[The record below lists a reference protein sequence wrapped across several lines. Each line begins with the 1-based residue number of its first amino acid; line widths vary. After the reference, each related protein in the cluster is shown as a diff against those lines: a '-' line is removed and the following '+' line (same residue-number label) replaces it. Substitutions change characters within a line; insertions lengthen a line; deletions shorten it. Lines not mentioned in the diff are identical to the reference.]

1 MEPLSRYLCLIVTVS
16 VTGKVWVLAASCIES
31 DSNDNCREGLLK
43 SLSKYIKIDVYGKC
57 GNLTCSRGEEG
68 ECEAMLNDS
77 YKFYL
82 AFENSVCEVMM
93 MTIRVFLWEL
103 VMSWSIF
110 D

>member
-1 MEPLSRYLCLIVTVS
+1 
-16 VTGKVWVLAASCIES
+16 
-31 DSNDNCREGLLK
+31 
-43 SLSKYIKIDVYGKC
+43 
-57 GNLTCSRGEEG
+57 
-68 ECEAMLNDS
+68 MLNDS

>member
-1 MEPLSRYLCLIVTVS
+1 M
-16 VTGKVWVLAASCIES
+16 
-31 DSNDNCREGLLK
+31 K

-103 VMSWSIF
+103 VMTRSIF